1 MSRGEGSGEVGYATL
16 LLNNTPK
23 TTHGHKRSQGNFTTR
38 DVYRPYSLV
47 PDPGPSTWRNY
58 ESINYE
64 SIKRKLNKRL
74 IYECRCDE
82 RRKAKAEGSRIFFLK
97 KIVVYYESLKREL

>member
-38 DVYRPYSLV
+38 DVYRPYSL
-47 PDPGPSTWRNY
+47 D
-58 ESINYE
+58 E
-64 SIKRKLNKRL
+64 KLKLRDL
-74 IYECRCDE
+74 EI
-82 RRKAKAEGSRIFFLK
+82 FLK
-97 KIVVYYESLKREL
+97 KKLLFIMNR